1 MTMGPSKLAAHE
13 FSTQPHAPKN
23 NASTSHEKASPT
35 RKMFWVPKPDEPQIR
50 SSSLP
55 VVFRASKSLCA

>member
-1 MTMGPSKLAAHE
+1 MTMGTFKTRGPRVLYPAHA
-13 FSTQPHAPKN
+13 QKN